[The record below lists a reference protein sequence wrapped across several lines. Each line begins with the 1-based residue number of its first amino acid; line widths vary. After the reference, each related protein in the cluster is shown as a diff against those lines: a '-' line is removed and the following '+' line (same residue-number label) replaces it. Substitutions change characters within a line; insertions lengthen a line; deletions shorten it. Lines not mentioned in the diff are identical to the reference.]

1 MDQPTPP
8 YVRARLAAMMFL
20 FFLSVGAWAVPL
32 STYLMSAPLR
42 GGLAFSTTEVGW
54 VYSTFAFGGMIAPLF
69 VGLLADRLFRA
80 ERVLAVT
87 SLAGAALLFASGR
100 VCEAHFPEIDAVY
113 RTAQVESPADRID
126 DDPNLRRA
134 TGRAFT
140 PVFLLMLGYCTLM
153 QVGLTLTTVIAFRNL
168 PDSRRGFSRV
178 RLFGT
183 VGWIVAGVALGQL
196 LTAVSADCLD
206 LAAFASAAV
215 GVFAFTLP
223 ATPPR
228 SRGGSV
234 AEIIGLPA
242 LRLFRDRSFAVFVVV
257 AFATTAM
264 NQFYG
269 VFTHRLLTDLD
280 VPRPELVMT
289 LGQVVEAACMF
300 AIPLLDPRRWL
311 KLLMVLGLAG
321 WVARAL
327 AMVSDEA
334 GLVVGLAVP
343 MHGWS
348 YAFFAIVGATYL
360 DREAPP
366 HLRASAQGILTFAQG
381 GLGVWIGN
389 LWAGQVVDSHRNG
402 PVIDWPSVW
411 QTPLVV
417 CTGALVVFAL
427 FFNPRPERAAG
438 RL

>member
-1 MDQPTPP
+1 MDHSTPP

-32 STYLMSAPLR
+32 STYLMSSPLR

-54 VYSTFAFGGMIAPLF
+54 IYSTFAFGGMIAPLF

-87 SLAGAALLFASGR
+87 SLICAVLLFATGR
-100 VCEAHFPEIDAVY
+100 VCESHLPEIDAVY
-113 RTAQVESPADRID
+113 RSAQAAPAAERID
-126 DDPNLRRA
+126 DDPDLRQA
-134 TGRAFT
+134 AARAFT

-153 QVGLTLTTVIAFRNL
+153 QIGLTLTTVIAFRNL
-168 PDSRRGFSRV
+168 PDSRQGFSRV

-183 VGWIVAGVALGQL
+183 LGWIVAGFVLGQV

-206 LAAFASAAV
+206 LAAAASAAV
-215 GVFAFTLP
+215 GVFSFTLP

-228 SRGGSV
+228 GRGGSI
-234 AEIIGLPA
+234 AEIFGLPA
-242 LRLFRDRSFAVFVVV
+242 LRLFRDRSFGVFVAV

-269 VFTHRLLTDLD
+269 VFTHRLLTDLG

-289 LGQVVEAACMF
+289 IGQVVEAVCMF
-300 AIPLLDPRRWL
+300 LIPLVDPRRWL

-321 WVARAL
+321 SVARAG
-327 AMVSDEA
+327 AMASGEA
-334 GLVVGLAVP
+334 GLVLGLGVP

-348 YAFFAIVGATYL
+348 YAFFAIVAATYL

-366 HLRASAQGILTFAQG
+366 HLRASAQGILTFVQG
-381 GLGVWIGN
+381 GLGVWVGN
-389 LWAGQVVDSHRNG
+389 LWAGHVVDAHRNG
-402 PVIDWPSVW
+402 PAIDWPAVW

-417 CTGALVVFAL
+417 CTAALVVFAL
-427 FFNPRPERAAG
+427 WFRPPDRG
-438 RL
+438 G